1 MVPQPPQRIS
11 ADALLGQM
19 LGSYRLD
26 RVLGEGGMGAVYEG
40 VHPVIGA
47 RVAIKVLRPEVAANP
62 AVVERFF
69 NEARAVNLIGHR
81 NVVRIL
87 DLASERGYYFCV
99 MELLE
104 GEPLSARLS
113 GGRRM
118 PFSMAGPILL
128 QCAWALEAAHQRKI
142 IHRDIKPDNVF
153 LVLEKGQRDLVKVV
167 DFGIAKLTASGLDV
181 QRTSAGVVMGTPAYM
196 SPEQAEGAA
205 ELDGRSDIY
214 SLGVVMFQMATGRL
228 PFLETAHVQ
237 VMMAHLT
244 TQPPLPTAIAP
255 QTPKPLE
262 RLILRCL
269 AKAPAERFQSMA
281 ALQDAL
287 HAAMAECGLEADG
300 ESLQGATVPSL
311 EAAPA
316 RRPLEPPAIPPMGSG
331 LEGEPLPG
339 AEMFEA
345 LEAAAPAPV
354 DAFARAAGEEPFSRV
369 TGTASVLEGT
379 PGQGTLELAIAPR
392 PVQPVKPLKPMPPL
406 LAESEPL
413 ELDLPPPGE
422 KSPYAALEQEEEQP
436 LGAGV
441 VGEVPQPRKRSAGG
455 VLLALGLV
463 ACVGVVVLV
472 LADKPGAPAPDPAR
486 EPKAQRPPPP
496 PVLQQL
502 QPSGA
507 GAPAARAQGAPQ
519 GAAPAVSPAPAAAAK
534 LPPLTCPPNS
544 AQGVGDGPAVTLQI
558 RSVPDGAEVRA
569 QWPGRGCKLGVSPLL
584 VEVPKGALVHL
595 TLRAEGLATHDF
607 EVPADSSHLI
617 VETLAE

>member
-1 MVPQPPQRIS
+1 MVPAPPQRVS
-11 ADALLGQM
+11 ADVLLGQM

-113 GGRRM
+113 GGKRM
-118 PFSMAGPILL
+118 PFSVAGPILL
-128 QCAWALEAAHQRKI
+128 QCAEALEAAHQRKI

-153 LVLEKGQRDLVKVV
+153 LVRETGQRDLVKVV

-214 SLGVVMFQMATGRL
+214 SLGVMMFQMATGRL

-255 QTPKPLE
+255 QTPKALE

-269 AKAPAERFQSMA
+269 SKAPAERYPSMA
-281 ALQDAL
+281 ALHDAL
-287 HAAMAECGLEADG
+287 RAAMAECGLEADG
-300 ESLQGATVPSL
+300 ASLQGATVPSL
-311 EAAPA
+311 EAAPVDL
-316 RRPLEPPAIPPMGSG
+316 RLPPPPAIPPMGTG
-331 LEGEPLPG
+331 MEGEPLPG

-345 LEAAAPAPV
+345 LAAVEPSPV
-354 DAFARAAGEEPFSRV
+354 DPFARAAGEEPFSKV
-369 TGTASVLEGT
+369 AGTASVLDGQ
-379 PGQGTLELAIAPR
+379 PGPSGLELAIAPR
-392 PVQPVKPLKPMPPL
+392 PAQQQKPAPRPL

-413 ELDLPPPGE
+413 ELDLPRPGE
-422 KSPYAALEQEEEQP
+422 RSPYAAQAHEVEQP

-441 VGEVPQPRKRSAGG
+441 VGEVPQAPKRSAGG

-472 LADKPGAPAPDPAR
+472 LADKPAAPAVPAR
-486 EPKAQRPPPP
+486 APALAPTARQTPANDDAQEMK
-496 PVLQQL
+496 
-502 QPSGA
+502 PSGA
-507 GAPAARAQGAPQ
+507 VPPAARAEPPKRIVPAP
-519 GAAPAVSPAPAAAAK
+519 GAAK
-534 LPPLTCPPNS
+534 HEPLTCPPKS
-544 AQGVGDGPAVTLQI
+544 VQTVGNGPSVTLQI
-558 RSVPDGAEVRA
+558 RTVPEGADVRA
-569 QWPGRGCKLGVSPLL
+569 QWPGGGCKVGVAPLL
-584 VEVPKGALVHL
+584 LEVPKDAQVHL
-595 TLRAEGLATHDF
+595 LLRAEGLATHEFD
-607 EVPADSSHLI
+607 VPADNARLI
-617 VETLAE
+617 VENLTE